1 VVRINELAVRPM
13 EEAMCVALMTS
24 GTAGRVQIAR
34 LTEGL
39 LDGGRVELLNLLEV
53 AQDLHASRM
62 IELLWPRLTARLR
75 RAA

>member
-1 VVRINELAVRPM
+1 VARSI

-24 GTAGRVQIAR
+24 GTAGRVEVAR

-39 LDGGRVELLNLLEV
+39 LDDGRVDLLNLVEV